1 MCSTTLLTK
10 GAVDGAVSDQKE
22 GMRPGR
28 GCDLTGSVQLG
39 HLVPLGGK
47 KAERRQTV
55 ILNSYFNAFY

>member
-1 MCSTTLLTK
+1 M
-10 GAVDGAVSDQKE
+10 DGAVSDQKE